1 MNRKIKVKKIPH
13 ISDISLILIIANYPD
28 HIIIVL
34 IILQSVV
41 SSLKKKRKQK
51 AEIVVNWSQMCPS
64 EHQSYEMLHEK
75 KNVFPPNHLGML
87 HVTRLLL

>member
-13 ISDISLILIIANYPD
+13 ISDISLILIIANNPD

-41 SSLKKKRKQK
+41 SSFKKKKKKK
-51 AEIVVNWSQMCPS
+51 AESRNCSKLVP
-64 EHQSYEMLHEK
+64 
-75 KNVFPPNHLGML
+75 NVSLRTPVL
-87 HVTRLLL
+87 

>member
-41 SSLKKKRKQK
+41 SSLKKK
-51 AEIVVNWSQMCPS
+51 
-64 EHQSYEMLHEK
+64 K
-75 KNVFPPNHLGML
+75 KESRNCSKLVPNVSLRTPVL
-87 HVTRLLL
+87 